1 MIFLLVLEEWVREA
15 AAVAVNQLWQ
25 GVAVAAGLAV
35 CLRLAPRTRASHR
48 FALWMAAFGTL
59 VALPV
64 LTSWA
69 MGLLE
74 GARTAGAPAAS
85 AAGQGQAQG
94 PWLRID
100 PSWGVWIVGAWA
112 AVAAVRLTM
121 LAAGAARARKL
132 WKEAV
137 PVEVRSIPG
146 PQMRGT
152 RGTRHFG
159 SMGSDGSGGN
169 CNTGFLRTHPSSKER
184 SKDGAPGDYRSH
196 PSDKNKDVARVGHPE
211 VDFVALVAERLWGR
225 GRVEICRTEL
235 LERPCVIGFF
245 RPRIL
250 VPGWLL
256 ERMTAGELRQVV
268 LHEMEH
274 LRRLD
279 DWTNLA
285 QKLAV
290 ALLPLNVALVWMDW
304 ELGRERE
311 MACDEGV
318 VRRTRAPRAY
328 AACLAAMAERG
339 FEMKMLRQA
348 EALALGAWRRRPEL
362 AERVMSLLRGKETL
376 GRTGRAALASALAA
390 GLVVAT
396 VGLVRAPQLVGFAP
410 APHAAEIAV
419 NASFPPIPAQNA
431 ANHPTD
437 EDLSV
442 EAPKDGA
449 PSMGLDRGAAT
460 LVVRKRLVK
469 AEARPAAESVDAAGN
484 ESAEMVVPVMARM
497 EPVQV
502 EADRNQGWVVLAVWV
517 ERVSV
522 SRQGT
527 VVADYDV
534 STGADAGKAAGHG
547 KQAVVEKLP
556 VAPVS
561 AWLHEGWVVF
571 EL

>member
-1 MIFLLVLEEWVREA
+1 MIFFLVLEEWVRA
-15 AAVAVNQLWQ
+15 AAVAAVNQLWQ

-48 FALWMAAFGTL
+48 FALWLAAFGTL

-64 LTSWA
+64 LTPWV
-69 MGLLE
+69 MGWLE
-74 GARTAGAPAAS
+74 GARAAGAPVAS
-85 AAGQGQAQG
+85 AG

-100 PSWGVWIVGAWA
+100 PSWGLWIVGAWA
-112 AVAAVRLTM
+112 AMAAARLTM
-121 LAAGAARARKL
+121 LAAGAMRARKL

-137 PVEVRSIPG
+137 PVEVRS
-146 PQMRGT
+146 
-152 RGTRHFG
+152 
-159 SMGSDGSGGN
+159 S
-169 CNTGFLRTHPSSKER
+169 HPSSRER

-196 PSDKNKDVARVGHPE
+196 PSDKNKDVARVGHPQIE
-211 VDFVALVAERLWGR
+211 GLDVLVAARLWGR

-256 ERMTAGELRQVV
+256 ERMTEGELRQVV

-290 ALLPLNVALVWMDW
+290 ALLPLNVALVWMDR

-328 AACLAAMAERG
+328 AACLAALAERG
-339 FEMKMLRQA
+339 LEMKMLRQA

-376 GRTGRAALASALAA
+376 GTAGRAALAGALAA
-390 GLVVAT
+390 GLAVAT
-396 VGLVRAPQLVGFAP
+396 VGLARAPQLVGFAP
-410 APHAAEIAV
+410 EGRPAEMAA
-419 NASFPPIPAQNA
+419 NASFSPISVQNA
-431 ANHPTD
+431 
-437 EDLSV
+437 EM
-442 EAPKDGA
+442 DGA
-449 PSMGLDRGAAT
+449 PRAFSEVGAAT
-460 LVVRKRLVK
+460 PAVRKRFVK
-469 AEARPAAESVDAAGN
+469 AAARPAAESVEPAGN

-502 EADRNQGWVVLAVWV
+502 EMDRNQGWVVLAVWV

-522 SRQGT
+522 QGR

-534 STGADAGKAAGHG
+534 PPTADVHG
-547 KQAVVEKLP
+547 KQVVIEKLP
-556 VAPVS
+556 VAPVE
-561 AWLHEGWVVF
+561 ARVHAGWVVF

>member
-1 MIFLLVLEEWVREA
+1 MNFFLVLEESVRTA

-48 FALWMAAFGTL
+48 FALWLAAFGAL

-64 LTSWA
+64 LTPWA
-69 MGLLE
+69 MGWLE
-74 GARTAGAPAAS
+74 GARAAGEPVAS
-85 AAGQGQAQG
+85 AG

-100 PSWGVWIVGAWA
+100 PSWGAWIVGAWA
-112 AVAAVRLTM
+112 AVAVVRLAM
-121 LAAGAARARKL
+121 LAAGAVRARKL

-137 PVEVRSIPG
+137 PVEVRPIPG

-159 SMGSDGSGGN
+159 SMGSYGSVGTRH
-169 CNTGFLRTHPSSKER
+169 TGFLLTHSSSRER
-184 SKDGAPGDYRSH
+184 SKDGAPGGSEL
-196 PSDKNKDVARVGHPE
+196 SSLG
-211 VDFVALVAERLWGR
+211 AERLWGR

-256 ERMTAGELRQVV
+256 ERMTEGELRQVV
-268 LHEMEH
+268 LHEIEH

-285 QKLAV
+285 QKIAV
-290 ALLPLNVALVWMDW
+290 ALLPLNVALAWMDR

-339 FEMKMLRQA
+339 FEMKRLRQA

-376 GRTGRAALASALAA
+376 GTAGRAALASALAA
-390 GLVVAT
+390 GLAVAT

-410 APHAAEIAV
+410 AAHAAEM
-419 NASFPPIPAQNA
+419 A
-431 ANHPTD
+431 ANAQQPAEFH
-437 EDLSV
+437 
-442 EAPKDGA
+442 
-449 PSMGLDRGAAT
+449 AA
-460 LVVRKRLVK
+460 LVSKGVSATPIVRKRLAK
-469 AEARPAAESVDAAGN
+469 TTARPVGETVEAAGN
-484 ESAEMVVPVMARM
+484 DAAEMVVPVMARV
-497 EPVQV
+497 EPVQAEV
-502 EADRNQGWVVLAVWV
+502 DRNQGWVVLAVWE

-522 SRQGT
+522 VRQGT
-527 VVADYDV
+527 VEADYDV
-534 STGADAGKAAGHG
+534 PPAVEAGKAAGNE
-547 KQAVVEKLP
+547 KQTVIEMLP
-556 VAPVS
+556 VARV
-561 AWLHEGWVVF
+561 AARLHAGWVVF